1 MSNEQLQELATLIH
15 QLAYECNATLA
26 FYLHDIA
33 NIIEES
39 LNNEWK
45 ENNPWMH

>member
-1 MSNEQLQELATLIH
+1 MDNYKLQELATAIH

-26 FYLHDIA
+26 FYLHNIA

-39 LNNEWK
+39 ISNE
-45 ENNPWMH
+45 